1 MMYNPNHFFHFQ
13 GKSTKII
20 NGKIVDDNKWNIFS
34 DNGKKFKGDFK
45 FLDKNKNKKYK
56 FRDFNL
62 KDLSN
67 IIENKIVNS
76 KTKKNKILSSKNK
89 KNVKKQSMKK
99 NNKRKQSMKNKKN

>member
-13 GKSTKII
+13 GQSTKIF

-45 FLDKNKNKKYK
+45 FLDKNKKYK

-67 IIENKIVNS
+67 ILKNKTNEILNLS
-76 KTKKNKILSSKNK
+76 KTKKRRIKRINKDD
-89 KNVKKQSMKK
+89 
-99 NNKRKQSMKNKKN
+99 KRKKHTKKIKIKN